1 MSIQGADITAIPTF
15 VAETLPLP
23 AVGQIRIEGITG
35 ERVVPT
41 FGAVLHLGN
50 EYTTEP
56 TEVILT
62 DLDFVVLGRN
72 VLNKFYLTLDG
83 PEQEGTLR
91 SVRDTSG

>member
-1 MSIQGADITAIPTF
+1 M
-15 VAETLPLP
+15 
-23 AVGQIRIEGITG
+23 
-35 ERVVPT
+35 VPT